1 MAPSRPSSP
10 TAASAVGAPTAA
22 ATTVPATSSDTGS
35 GSTSLYNIEKLRG
48 ADNFFV
54 WKMRMTYILKDLK
67 LWNHVEPGTRPA
79 SVPES
84 TWEDADQRA
93 LTAIALRLDM
103 GASLDIVGATTA
115 KDAWDLL
122 CGANQPTTRAHRIEL
137 RRRLYF
143 ARMSDDDDVNEH
155 VRTFRSYKEALAA
168 TGKKIDDDEFAE
180 ILIQSLPDSWSGFV
194 SSLSDDVASKS
205 VLVISRMRQEQA
217 RRQKNSEAATSSTA
231 LPAADRNSANCFKCG
246 RRGHWAKDCR
256 STQSDSGNQN
266 SRNQRGSNNSGNRR
280 SRGRGR
286 SGKSNAH
293 IAMEDDDEDF
303 GFLARDPT
311 IAQGLSPDNWLVDSG
326 CSRSIVRNK
335 SSFTLYCKATLV
347 VFTERRAE
355 GVGRA
360 NR

>member
-48 ADNFFV
+48 PDNFFV

-155 VRTFRSYKEALAA
+155 VLWGTL
-168 TGKKIDDDEFAE
+168 TGRY
-180 ILIQSLPDSWSGFV
+180 
-194 SSLSDDVASKS
+194 SSSPPPFTKAIAPIFFFFSCIS
-205 VLVISRMRQEQA
+205 VYYYYMRLQVDQ
-217 RRQKNSEAATSSTA
+217 R
-231 LPAADRNSANCFKCG
+231 
-246 RRGHWAKDCR
+246 R
-256 STQSDSGNQN
+256 STCPYVLAHA
-266 SRNQRGSNNSGNRR
+266 SR
-280 SRGRGR
+280 
-286 SGKSNAH
+286 
-293 IAMEDDDEDF
+293 
-303 GFLARDPT
+303 LLLPT
-311 IAQGLSPDNWLVDSG
+311 RLQ
-326 CSRSIVRNK
+326 K
-335 SSFTLYCKATLV
+335 
-347 VFTERRAE
+347 
-355 GVGRA
+355 
-360 NR
+360 